1 MPEHL
6 LIIFIPAGV
15 ALILF
20 KIKRNAII
28 LADIAQFAFFCLY
41 LQRVYCVKVCNK
53 FFITIILLFFK
64 RVWTALNARSF
75 PKTLIKSK
83 HYDA

>member
-41 LQRVYCVKVCNK
+41 LQRVYCVKVGNK
-53 FFITIILLFFK
+53 FFIQKHLSYFNRVRNALSARLL
-64 RVWTALNARSF
+64 
-75 PKTLIKSK
+75 PKTLTKSK